1 MKSLSLLVGRTVSI
15 LMIKMII
22 FSEILRDENIA
33 IIAGSVA
40 GVIMLTIVIIISVL
54 KLKKKL

>member
-1 MKSLSLLVGRTVSI
+1 
-15 LMIKMII
+15 MIKMNII
-22 FSEILRDENIA
+22 SEILRDENIA

-40 GVIMLTIVIIISVL
+40 GVILLTIVIIIIVL